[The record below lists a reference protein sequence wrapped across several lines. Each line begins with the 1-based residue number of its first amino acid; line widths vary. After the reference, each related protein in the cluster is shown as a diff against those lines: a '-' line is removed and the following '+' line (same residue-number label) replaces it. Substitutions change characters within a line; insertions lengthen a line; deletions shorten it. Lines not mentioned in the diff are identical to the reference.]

1 MVLAM
6 TMLPHLIPAKRPA
19 DASVVTSAV
28 GIAGARHEVLPPRQ
42 VIGGGLL
49 FRATSRAAP
58 P

>member
-1 MVLAM
+1 M
-6 TMLPHLIPAKRPA
+6 TILPSFVRTTRPA

-28 GIAGARHEVLPPRQ
+28 GIAGARHEVLPPRR

-49 FRATSRAAP
+49 CRAISRAAP